1 MNKDDTGLTTSRHIA
16 GVLTRHVSEMMQGCS
31 SKCGQA
37 KSIASTKELRSRSA
51 SIVAI
56 ESWRTVNRQEPVSS
70 EEEHPEKRGT
80 VEGNTAALP
89 RVEDVYTKQQ
99 RIAKLAQQMRGKALT
114 SLQHHIDGA
123 WLLEAWRRTR
133 QDLTL
138 THKFGPNWRCTFH
151 N

>member
-1 MNKDDTGLTTSRHIA
+1 MSLLQHTGMNKDDTGLTTSRHIA
-16 GVLTRHVSEMMQGCS
+16 GVMPLHVSEGKQGGS

-70 EEEHPEKRGT
+70 EGRHPEKGGT

-89 RVEDVYTKQQ
+89 RAEEVYTK
-99 RIAKLAQQMRGKALT
+99 
-114 SLQHHIDGA
+114 
-123 WLLEAWRRTR
+123 
-133 QDLTL
+133 
-138 THKFGPNWRCTFH
+138 
-151 N
+151 